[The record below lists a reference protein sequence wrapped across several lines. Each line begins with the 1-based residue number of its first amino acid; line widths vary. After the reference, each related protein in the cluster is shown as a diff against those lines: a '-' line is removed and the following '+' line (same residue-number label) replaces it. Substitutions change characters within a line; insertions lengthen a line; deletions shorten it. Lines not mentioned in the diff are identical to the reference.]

1 MDYFTAIR
9 LYSAFELCLFT
20 GLCVSAI
27 AGHDTASLVLGWS
40 HGVGWILLC
49 LLVLRGCLKR
59 VFPWPLF
66 AATVSPAG
74 PVGSTL
80 GLEYLARRR
89 RRSGQPGVDDLLHGP
104 AVAVGVGE
112 EHEPAPREVRDL
124 RDLDAPAGQVLARG
138 LDVVD
143 HHLQPLQRPGL
154 HLGEPAAHRDR
165 RLRARGSELHEAD
178 LVADRVVVV
187 GVEAGLHV
195 ELLGAVHVRVTGIEI
210 NSSRMSIA
218 TTSGVDSLSVS

>member
-9 LYSAFELCLFT
+9 LYSAFELCLFL
-20 GLCVSAI
+20 GLCVAAI
-27 AGHDTASLVLGWS
+27 AGHHTASQILGWT

-89 RRSGQPGVDDLLHGP
+89 RRSGQP
-104 AVAVGVGE
+104 A
-112 EHEPAPREVRDL
+112 
-124 RDLDAPAGQVLARG
+124 
-138 LDVVD
+138 
-143 HHLQPLQRPGL
+143 
-154 HLGEPAAHRDR
+154 
-165 RLRARGSELHEAD
+165 
-178 LVADRVVVV
+178 
-187 GVEAGLHV
+187 
-195 ELLGAVHVRVTGIEI
+195 
-210 NSSRMSIA
+210 
-218 TTSGVDSLSVS
+218 